1 MHARPPTAHAPPV
14 RPSYI
19 YKGRYPRRGQSVLAR
34 FRSGDDRSAIQ
45 RSVTLFPRIPFRD
58 TISGEIKRSPLG
70 REKTTGSVRWLNRDG
85 RFVIPSL
92 FFFSFCEVQL
102 CFAPIQ
108 FQLLKSVTRILASS
122 FFFFHE
128 DERFNDLRWNFIS
141 LLRRTVNQI
150 LRGHRSLLGGFA
162 ICQNVPLSI
171 HKDDQPQLSRPRV
184 VNHDTRGKS
193 RKREG

>member
-1 MHARPPTAHAPPV
+1 MRGRPLRTRHPSVRLISIRVGTLGGASQFLPVFARVTIDRWFNAPWPC
-14 RPSYI
+14 
-19 YKGRYPRRGQSVLAR
+19 
-34 FRSGDDRSAIQ
+34 
-45 RSVTLFPRIPFRD
+45 FRD

-108 FQLLKSVTRILASS
+108 FHCWKVSLGFWLLASS
-122 FFFFHE
+122 FFHE

-150 LRGHRSLLGGFA
+150 LRGHRLSLGGFRYLSKRA
-162 ICQNVPLSI
+162 PL
-171 HKDDQPQLSRPRV
+171 HPQGRSASVIPSTSREPRYE
-184 VNHDTRGKS
+184 R
-193 RKREG
+193 

>member
-1 MHARPPTAHAPPV
+1 MERARIVHARPPTAHAPPV

-150 LRGHRSLLGGFA
+150 LRGHRLSLGGFRYLSKRA
-162 ICQNVPLSI
+162 PL
-171 HKDDQPQLSRPRV
+171 HPQGRSASVIPSTSREPRYE
-184 VNHDTRGKS
+184 R
-193 RKREG
+193 